1 MSIAAIVL
9 SGHNEQGFFCVFSN
23 NDRFQQVEHY
33 VRGCITSTKYWPP
46 STSWRLYQRLYYFYQ
61 ILTAISKMKI
71 MSKVVLRLPIT
82 HRHQPDEN
90 YVRCCTTSTKYW
102 PPSARWTLCQMLC
115 YFYQILNAINKMKI
129 MTKVVLLLP
138 NTYRLQQVEDYV
150 RGCAN
155 STKYRPPSA
164 SSILL

>member
-1 MSIAAIVL
+1 MDSSACFQIMTAFNKLNIMSEAVL
-9 SGHNEQGFFCVFSN
+9 LLPNTDHH
-23 NDRFQQVEHY
+23 QQVEDY
-33 VRGCITSTKYWPP
+33 IKG
-46 STSWRLYQRLYYFYQ
+46 
-61 ILTAISKMKI
+61 
-71 MSKVVLRLPIT
+71 
-82 HRHQPDEN
+82 
-90 YVRCCTTSTKYW
+90 CTTSTKYW

-155 STKYRPPSA
+155 STKYWPPDWGCTWQ
-164 SSILL
+164 SSFVKWTSVNKRSIF